1 MDKNTTTGLV
11 LIGAVVMAFMF
22 LNQPNEKPNPTSS
35 TSQSNEVISDGN
47 RTEVTEFK
55 TTTSSESEIEIDSA
69 DNIIFQKL
77 LAQKEKEKLIENYG
91 IFYGSVTGEEKDY
104 FLENDKIRLS
114 FSSKGARIT
123 NAEMVELD
131 EKGQYKYRTYSSF
144 FNDEN
149 KPLSLFE
156 KETSLMSLTIVD
168 AEKVIPVETSD
179 LFFDLVKNN
188 DSLLVF
194 RASAGSDDKYLEFSY
209 RLSSSNYDVDFEIN
223 YHNIE
228 NDIKPDVDL
237 KWSMKGLS
245 TEKLAEDERNICT
258 IMYRYFG
265 STRDYLSEMSDEE
278 DDLQS
283 NINWIA
289 FKHKFFSSILL
300 SDDGLGKTK
309 IVHRNLEDDNYTK
322 SYASRT
328 SIPSMGRVPL
338 KFLFVPNDYDIL
350 ESYDYE
356 MEDLIN
362 LGGSVFAWVNRYL
375 IDPVFKFLMSFGFSL
390 GLVILLLTIIVK
402 IVIMPLTYKNYM
414 STAKT
419 KVIKPEMNK
428 ISAKYEGKT
437 DKNAAMKKQQE
448 TMALYKQTGVNPM
461 AGCIPMIIQMPI
473 LIAVFRYFPA
483 SLSLRHKEFLWAE
496 DLSSFDS
503 ILDLGFEIPF
513 YGDHVSLFAL
523 LMAGSTLI
531 YTLTNSSQ
539 MTAQT
544 QPGMPNMKV
553 IMYFMPIMFI
563 FFFNKY
569 SAGLSY
575 YYFCGNIMNIGIMWG
590 IKKFLIDE
598 DKIRA
603 KIESNKKKIKK
614 KSRFQQRLEEV
625 AKQQQKKR
633 R

>member
-1 MDKNTTTGLV
+1 MDKNTTTGLI

-22 LNQPNEKPNPTSS
+22 LNQPNEQPNPTSS
-35 TSQSNEVISDGN
+35 ASQSNEVISDGN
-47 RTEVTEFK
+47 RTEVKEFK
-55 TTTSSESEIEIDSA
+55 STTSSDSEIEIDSA

-77 LAQKEKEKLIENYG
+77 LAQKENEKLIENYG
-91 IFYGSVTGEEKDY
+91 IFYGSVKGEEKDY

-131 EKGQYKYRTYSSF
+131 ENGQYKYRTYSSF
-144 FNDEN
+144 FSDEN

-156 KETSLMSLTIVD
+156 KETSQMSLTIVD
-168 AEKVIPVETSD
+168 AEKVVPVETSD

-194 RASAGSDDKYLEFSY
+194 RASAGSDEKYLEFSY

-300 SDDGLGKTK
+300 SEDGLGKTK

-375 IDPVFKFLMSFGFSL
+375 IDPVFKFLMSFGFSI

-531 YTLTNSSQ
+531 YTITNSSQ

>member
-22 LNQPNEKPNPTSS
+22 LNQPNEQPNPTSS
-35 TSQSNEVISDGN
+35 NSQSNEVISDGN

>member
-1 MDKNTTTGLV
+1 MDKNTTTGLI

-22 LNQPNEKPNPTSS
+22 LNQPNEQPNPTSS
-35 TSQSNEVISDGN
+35 ASQSNEVISDGN
-47 RTEVTEFK
+47 RIEVTEFK
-55 TTTSSESEIEIDSA
+55 STTSSDSEIEIDSA

-77 LAQKEKEKLIENYG
+77 LAQKENEKLIENYG
-91 IFYGSVTGEEKDY
+91 IFYGSVKGEEKDY

-131 EKGQYKYRTYSSF
+131 ENGQYKYRTYSSF
-144 FNDEN
+144 FSEEN

-156 KETSLMSLTIVD
+156 KETSQMSLTIVD
-168 AEKVIPVETSD
+168 AEKVVPVETSD

-194 RASAGSDDKYLEFSY
+194 RASAGSDEKYLEFSY

-300 SDDGLGKTK
+300 SEDGLGKTK

-375 IDPVFKFLMSFGFSL
+375 IDPVFKFLMSFGFSI

-531 YTLTNSSQ
+531 YTITNSSQ

>member
-22 LNQPNEKPNPTSS
+22 LNQPNEQPNPTSS

-228 NDIKPDVDL
+228 NDIKSDVDL

>member
-1 MDKNTTTGLV
+1 MDKNTTTGLI

-22 LNQPNEKPNPTSS
+22 LNQPNEQPNPTKSV
-35 TSQSNEVISDGN
+35 SQSNEIISERNSNEATG
-47 RTEVTEFK
+47 FK
-55 TTTSSESEIEIDSA
+55 STTSSVPDLDIDSS

-77 LAQKEKEKLIENYG
+77 LAQKENEKLIENYG
-91 IFYGSVTGEEKDY
+91 IFYGSVKGEETDY

-131 EKGQYKYRTYSSF
+131 ESGNYKYKTYNSF
-144 FNDEN
+144 FTDEN
-149 KPLSLFE
+149 KPISLFE
-156 KETSLMSLTIVD
+156 KETSQMSLTIVD

-194 RASAGSDDKYLEFSY
+194 RANAGSEDKYLEFSY
-209 RLSSSNYDVDFEIN
+209 RLSNGNYDVDFEIN

-228 NDIKPDVDL
+228 NDIKSDVDL

-278 DDLQS
+278 DELQS

-300 SDDGLGKTK
+300 SEGGLGKTK
-309 IVHRNLEDDNYTK
+309 IVHRNLEDNNYTK

-328 SIPSMGRVPL
+328 SIPSLGRVPL

-356 MEDLIN
+356 IEDLIN

-375 IDPVFKFLMSFGFSL
+375 IDPVFKFLMSFGFSI

-428 ISAKYEGKT
+428 ITAKYEGKT

-483 SLSLRHKEFLWAE
+483 SLSLRHKGFLWAE

-531 YTLTNSSQ
+531 YTITNSSQ

-553 IMYFMPIMFI
+553 IMYLMPIMFI

>member
-22 LNQPNEKPNPTSS
+22 LNQPNEQPNPTSS

-156 KETSLMSLTIVD
+156 KETSQMSLTIVD

-419 KVIKPEMNK
+419 KVIKPELNK

-448 TMALYKQTGVNPM
+448 NMALYKQTGVNPM

>member
-22 LNQPNEKPNPTSS
+22 LNQPNEQPNPTSS

-131 EKGQYKYRTYSSF
+131 EKGQYKYRTYNSF

-156 KETSLMSLTIVD
+156 KETSQMSLTIVD

-356 MEDLIN
+356 LEDLIN

>member
-1 MDKNTTTGLV
+1 
-11 LIGAVVMAFMF
+11 
-22 LNQPNEKPNPTSS
+22 
-35 TSQSNEVISDGN
+35 
-47 RTEVTEFK
+47 
-55 TTTSSESEIEIDSA
+55 
-69 DNIIFQKL
+69 
-77 LAQKEKEKLIENYG
+77 
-91 IFYGSVTGEEKDY
+91 
-104 FLENDKIRLS
+104 
-114 FSSKGARIT
+114 
-123 NAEMVELD
+123 
-131 EKGQYKYRTYSSF
+131 
-144 FNDEN
+144 
-149 KPLSLFE
+149 
-156 KETSLMSLTIVD
+156 MSLTIVD

>member
-1 MDKNTTTGLV
+1 MDKNTTTGLI

-22 LNQPNEKPNPTSS
+22 LNQPNEQPNPTSPVN
-35 TSQSNEVISDGN
+35 QSNEFVSDVN
-47 RTEVTEFK
+47 RTESIELES
-55 TTTSSESEIEIDSA
+55 TSSSDSEIEIDST

-77 LAQKEKEKLIENYG
+77 LAQKENEKLIENYG
-91 IFYGSVTGEEKDY
+91 IFYGSVKGEEKDY
-104 FLENDKIRLS
+104 LLENDKIRLS

-131 EKGQYKYRTYSSF
+131 ESGNYKYRTYNSF
-144 FNDEN
+144 FSDEN
-149 KPLSLFE
+149 KPISLFE
-156 KETSLMSLTIVD
+156 KETSQMSLTLVD

-179 LFFDLVKNN
+179 LFFDLVKSN

-194 RASAGSDDKYLEFSY
+194 RANAGSEDKYLEFSY
-209 RLSSSNYDVDFEIN
+209 RLSNGNYDVDFEIN

-228 NDIKPDVDL
+228 NDIKSDVDL

-265 STRDYLSEMSDEE
+265 NTRDYLSEMSDEE
-278 DDLQS
+278 ADLQS

-300 SDDGLGKTK
+300 SEDGLGKTK
-309 IVHRNLEDDNYTK
+309 IVQRNLEDNNYTK

-328 SIPSMGRVPL
+328 SIPSIGRVPL

-375 IDPVFKFLMSFGFSL
+375 IDPVFKFLISFGFSI

-428 ISAKYEGKT
+428 ITAKYEGKT

-483 SLSLRHKEFLWAE
+483 SLSLRHKGFLWAE

-531 YTLTNSSQ
+531 YTITNSSQ

>member
-22 LNQPNEKPNPTSS
+22 LNQPNEQPNPTSS

-375 IDPVFKFLMSFGFSL
+375 IDPVFKFIMSFGFSL

>member
-22 LNQPNEKPNPTSS
+22 LNQPNEQPNPTSS

-156 KETSLMSLTIVD
+156 KETSQMSLTIVD

-209 RLSSSNYDVDFEIN
+209 RLSSSNYDVDFEIH

>member
-1 MDKNTTTGLV
+1 MDKNTTTGLI

-22 LNQPNEKPNPTSS
+22 LNQPNEQPNPTNPV
-35 TSQSNEVISDGN
+35 SQSNEVVSDEN
-47 RTEVTEFK
+47 RTDVTEFK
-55 TTTSSESEIEIDSA
+55 STTSSDAEIEADSA

-77 LAQKEKEKLIENYG
+77 LAQKENEKLIENYG
-91 IFYGSVTGEEKDY
+91 IFYRSVKGEEEDY
-104 FLENDKIRLS
+104 FLQNDKIRLS

-131 EKGQYKYRTYSSF
+131 ESGQYKYRTYNSF
-144 FNDEN
+144 FNEEN
-149 KPLSLFE
+149 KPISLFE
-156 KETSLMSLTIVD
+156 KETSQMSLTIVD
-168 AEKVIPVETSD
+168 AEKVIPVETGD
-179 LFFDLVKNN
+179 LYFDLVKNN

-194 RASAGSDDKYLEFSY
+194 RANAGSDDKYLEFSY
-209 RLSSSNYDVDFEIN
+209 HLSNGNYDVDFEIN

-228 NDIKPDVDL
+228 NDIKSDVDL

-300 SDDGLGKTK
+300 SEDGLGKTK
-309 IVHRNLEDDNYTK
+309 IVHRNLEDNNYTK

-328 SIPSMGRVPL
+328 SIPSIGRVPL
-338 KFLFVPNDYDIL
+338 KFIFVPNDYDIL
-350 ESYDYE
+350 ETYEYE

-375 IDPVFKFLMSFGFSL
+375 IDPVFKFLMSFGFSI

-428 ISAKYEGKT
+428 ITAKYEGKT

-483 SLSLRHKEFLWAE
+483 SLTLRHKGFLWAE

-531 YTLTNSSQ
+531 YTITNSSQ

>member
-1 MDKNTTTGLV
+1 MDKNTTTGLI

-22 LNQPNEKPNPTSS
+22 LNQPNEQPNPTKSV
-35 TSQSNEVISDGN
+35 SQSNEIISERNSNEATG
-47 RTEVTEFK
+47 FK
-55 TTTSSESEIEIDSA
+55 STTNSVPDLDIDSS

-77 LAQKEKEKLIENYG
+77 LAQKENEKLIENYG
-91 IFYGSVTGEEKDY
+91 IFYASVKGEETDY

-131 EKGQYKYRTYSSF
+131 ESGNYKYKTYNSF
-144 FNDEN
+144 FTDEN
-149 KPLSLFE
+149 KPISLFE
-156 KETSLMSLTIVD
+156 KETSQMSLTIVD

-194 RASAGSDDKYLEFSY
+194 RANAGSEDKYLEFSY
-209 RLSSSNYDVDFEIN
+209 RLSNGNYDVDFEIN

-228 NDIKPDVDL
+228 NDIKSDVDL

-278 DDLQS
+278 DELQS

-300 SDDGLGKTK
+300 SEGGLGKTK
-309 IVHRNLEDDNYTK
+309 IVHRNLEDNNYTK

-328 SIPSMGRVPL
+328 SIPSLGRVPL

-356 MEDLIN
+356 IEDIIN

-375 IDPVFKFLMSFGFSL
+375 IDPVFKFLMSFGFSI

-428 ISAKYEGKT
+428 ITAKYEGKT

-483 SLSLRHKEFLWAE
+483 SLSLRHKGFLWAE

-531 YTLTNSSQ
+531 YTITNSSQ

-553 IMYFMPIMFI
+553 IMYLMPIMFI

>member
-1 MDKNTTTGLV
+1 MDKNTTTGLI
-11 LIGAVVMAFMF
+11 LIGAVVLAFMF
-22 LNQPNEKPNPTSS
+22 LNKPQEPLENNSAV
-35 TSQSNEVISDGN
+35 NEVDDVSSSKSQATN
-47 RTEVTEFK
+47 SVN
-55 TTTSSESEIEIDSA
+55 TTLQESSLNDLDSA
-69 DNIIFQKL
+69 DMIIYQKL
-77 LAQKEKEKLIENYG
+77 KEQQEQEELIERYGLFFQSVSGQEENY
-91 IFYGSVTGEEKDY
+91 T
-104 FLENDKIRLS
+104 LENDKIRLS
-114 FSSKGARIT
+114 ISNKGARIT
-123 NAEMVELD
+123 NAQMVELD
-131 EKGQYKYRTYSSF
+131 ERGQYKYRTYNSF
-144 FNDEN
+144 FSNVN
-149 KPLSLFE
+149 KPISLFE
-156 KETSLMSLTIVD
+156 KETSQMSLTIVD

-179 LFFDLVKNN
+179 LFFNMVKNN

-194 RASAGSDDKYLEFSY
+194 RAFAGSSDKYLEFSY
-209 RLSSSNYDVDFEIN
+209 RLSEGKYDVDFEIN
-223 YHNIE
+223 YQNIE
-228 NDIKPDVDL
+228 NEIKSDVDL

-258 IMYRYFG
+258 IMYKYFG

-278 DDLQS
+278 DELQS

-289 FKHKFFSSILL
+289 FKHKFFSSVLL
-300 SDDGLGKTK
+300 SEDGLGKTK
-309 IVHRNLEDDNYTK
+309 IIHKNLENNNYTK
-322 SYASRT
+322 FYASRT

-350 ESYDYE
+350 ETYDYE
-356 MEDLIN
+356 LEDLIN

-375 IDPVFKFLMSFGFSL
+375 IDPVFKFLMSFGLSV
-390 GLVILLLTIIVK
+390 GLVILLLTIIIK

-419 KVIKPEMNK
+419 KVIKPEMSK
-428 ISAKYEGKT
+428 ITAKYEGKT
-437 DKNAAMKKQQE
+437 DRNSAMKKQQE

-473 LIAVFRYFPA
+473 LFAVFRYFPA
-483 SLSLRHKEFLWAE
+483 SLYLRHKGFLWAE

-513 YGDHVSLFAL
+513 YGDHISLFAL

-531 YTLTNSSQ
+531 YTITNSSQ

-553 IMYFMPIMFI
+553 IMYFMPIMLI
-563 FFFNKY
+563 FFFNNY

-575 YYFCGNIMNIGIMWG
+575 YYFCGNIMNIGITWG

-598 DKIRA
+598 EKIRLQ
-603 KIESNKKKIKK
+603 IESNKKKKKK

>member
-1 MDKNTTTGLV
+1 MDKNTTTGLI

-22 LNQPNEKPNPTSS
+22 LNQPNEQPNPTSS
-35 TSQSNEVISDGN
+35 ASQSNEVISDGN
-47 RTEVTEFK
+47 RTEVKEFK
-55 TTTSSESEIEIDSA
+55 STTSSDSEIEIDSA

-77 LAQKEKEKLIENYG
+77 LAQKENEKLIENYG
-91 IFYGSVTGEEKDY
+91 IFYGSVKGEEKNY

-131 EKGQYKYRTYSSF
+131 ENGQYKYRTYSSF
-144 FNDEN
+144 FSDEN

-156 KETSLMSLTIVD
+156 KETSQMSLTIVD
-168 AEKVIPVETSD
+168 AEKVVPVETSD

-194 RASAGSDDKYLEFSY
+194 RASAGSEEKYLEFSY
-209 RLSSSNYDVDFEIN
+209 RLSSGNYDVDFEIN

-300 SDDGLGKTK
+300 SEDGLGKTK

-375 IDPVFKFLMSFGFSL
+375 IDPVFKFLMSFGFSI

-531 YTLTNSSQ
+531 YTITNSSQ

>member
-1 MDKNTTTGLV
+1 MDKNTTTGLI

-22 LNQPNEKPNPTSS
+22 LNQPDEQPSPTNPV
-35 TSQSNEVISDGN
+35 SQSNEVISDGN
-47 RTEVTEFK
+47 STEVTEFK
-55 TTTSSESEIEIDSA
+55 STTNSDAELEIDST

-77 LAQKEKEKLIENYG
+77 LAQKENEKLIENYG
-91 IFYGSVTGEEKDY
+91 IFYGSVKGEEKDY

-131 EKGQYKYRTYSSF
+131 ENGHFKYRTYNSF
-144 FNDEN
+144 FSDEN
-149 KPLSLFE
+149 KPISLFE
-156 KETSLMSLTIVD
+156 KETSQMSLTIVD
-168 AEKVIPVETSD
+168 AEKVVPVETSD

-194 RASAGSDDKYLEFSY
+194 RANAGSEDKYLEFSY
-209 RLSSSNYDVDFEIN
+209 RLSNGNYDVDFEIN

-228 NDIKPDVDL
+228 NDIKSDVDL

-300 SDDGLGKTK
+300 SEDGLGKTK

-350 ESYDYE
+350 ETYDYE

-375 IDPVFKFLMSFGFSL
+375 IDPVFKFLMSFGFSI
-390 GLVILLLTIIVK
+390 GLVILMLTIIVK

-483 SLSLRHKEFLWAE
+483 SLSLRHKGFLWAE

-531 YTLTNSSQ
+531 YTITNSSQ

-603 KIESNKKKIKK
+603 KIEFNKKKIKK

>member
-1 MDKNTTTGLV
+1 MDKNTTTGLI

-22 LNQPNEKPNPTSS
+22 LNQPNEQPSPTNPV
-35 TSQSNEVISDGN
+35 SQSNEVISDGN
-47 RTEVTEFK
+47 STEVTEFK
-55 TTTSSESEIEIDSA
+55 STTNSDAELDIDST

-77 LAQKEKEKLIENYG
+77 LAQKENEKLIENYG
-91 IFYGSVTGEEKDY
+91 IFYGSVKGEEKDY

-131 EKGQYKYRTYSSF
+131 ENGQFKYRTYNSF
-144 FNDEN
+144 FSDEN
-149 KPLSLFE
+149 KPISLFE
-156 KETSLMSLTIVD
+156 KETSQMSLTIVD
-168 AEKVIPVETSD
+168 AEKVVPVETSD

-194 RASAGSDDKYLEFSY
+194 RANAGSEDKYLEFSY
-209 RLSSSNYDVDFEIN
+209 RLSNGNYDVDFEIN

-228 NDIKPDVDL
+228 NDIKSDVDL

-300 SDDGLGKTK
+300 SENGLGKTK

-350 ESYDYE
+350 ETYDYE

-375 IDPVFKFLMSFGFSL
+375 IDPVFKFLMSFGFSI

-483 SLSLRHKEFLWAE
+483 SLSLRHKGFLWAE

-531 YTLTNSSQ
+531 YTITNSSQ

-603 KIESNKKKIKK
+603 KIEFNKKKIKK

>member
-1 MDKNTTTGLV
+1 MDKNTTTGLI

-22 LNQPNEKPNPTSS
+22 LNQPNEQPNPTNSV
-35 TSQSNEVISDGN
+35 SQSNGISSDGN
-47 RTEVTEFK
+47 SMEVTELK
-55 TTTSSESEIEIDSA
+55 STTKSDAEIEIDSA

-77 LAQKEKEKLIENYG
+77 LAQKENEKLIENYG
-91 IFYGSVTGEEKDY
+91 IFYGSVKGEEKDY

-131 EKGQYKYRTYSSF
+131 ENGQYKFRTYNSF
-144 FNDEN
+144 FSDEN
-149 KPLSLFE
+149 KPISLFE
-156 KETSLMSLTIVD
+156 KETSQMSLTIVD
-168 AEKVIPVETSD
+168 AEKVVPVETSD

-188 DSLLVF
+188 DSVLVF
-194 RASAGSDDKYLEFSY
+194 RANAGSEDKYLEFSY
-209 RLSSSNYDVDFEIN
+209 RLSNGNYDVDFEIN

-228 NDIKPDVDL
+228 NDIKSDVDL

-300 SDDGLGKTK
+300 SEDGLGKTK
-309 IVHRNLEDDNYTK
+309 IVHRNLEDNNYTK

-350 ESYDYE
+350 ETYDYE

-375 IDPVFKFLMSFGFSL
+375 IDPVFKFLMSFGFSI
-390 GLVILLLTIIVK
+390 GLVILLLTIIIK

-428 ISAKYEGKT
+428 ITAKYEGKT

-448 TMALYKQTGVNPM
+448 TMALYKQTGVNPL

-483 SLSLRHKEFLWAE
+483 SLSLRHNGFLWAE

-531 YTLTNSSQ
+531 YTITNSSQ
-539 MTAQT
+539 MTGPT

-553 IMYFMPIMFI
+553 IMYFMPIMLI

-575 YYFCGNIMNIGIMWG
+575 YYFCGNIMNIGITWG

>member
-22 LNQPNEKPNPTSS
+22 LNQPNEQPNPTSS

-531 YTLTNSSQ
+531 YTITNSSQ

>member
-22 LNQPNEKPNPTSS
+22 FNQPNEQPNPTSS
-35 TSQSNEVISDGN
+35 NSQSNEVISDGN

-575 YYFCGNIMNIGIMWG
+575 YYFCGNIMNISIMWG

>member
-22 LNQPNEKPNPTSS
+22 LNQPNEQPNPTSS

-131 EKGQYKYRTYSSF
+131 EKGQYKYRTYNSF

-156 KETSLMSLTIVD
+156 KETSQMSLTIVD

>member
-1 MDKNTTTGLV
+1 MDKNTTTGLI

-22 LNQPNEKPNPTSS
+22 LNQPNEQPNPTKSV
-35 TSQSNEVISDGN
+35 SQSNEIISERNSNEATG
-47 RTEVTEFK
+47 FK
-55 TTTSSESEIEIDSA
+55 STTNSVPDLDIDSS

-77 LAQKEKEKLIENYG
+77 LAQKENEKLIENYG
-91 IFYGSVTGEEKDY
+91 IFYGSVKGEEIDY

-131 EKGQYKYRTYSSF
+131 ESGNYKYKTYNSF
-144 FNDEN
+144 FTDEN
-149 KPLSLFE
+149 KPISLFE
-156 KETSLMSLTIVD
+156 KETSQMSLTIVD

-194 RASAGSDDKYLEFSY
+194 RVNAGSEDKYLEFSY
-209 RLSSSNYDVDFEIN
+209 RLSNGNYDVDFEIN

-228 NDIKPDVDL
+228 NDIKSDVDL

-278 DDLQS
+278 DELQS

-300 SDDGLGKTK
+300 SEGGLGKTK
-309 IVHRNLEDDNYTK
+309 IVHRNLEDNNYTK

-328 SIPSMGRVPL
+328 SIPSVGRVPL

-356 MEDLIN
+356 IEDLIN

-375 IDPVFKFLMSFGFSL
+375 IDPVFKFLMSFGFSI

-428 ISAKYEGKT
+428 ITAKYEGKT

-483 SLSLRHKEFLWAE
+483 SLSLRHKGFLWAE

-531 YTLTNSSQ
+531 YTITNSSQ

-553 IMYFMPIMFI
+553 IMYLMPIMFI

>member
-1 MDKNTTTGLV
+1 MDKNTTTGLI

-22 LNQPNEKPNPTSS
+22 LNQPNEQPNPTSS
-35 TSQSNEVISDGN
+35 ASQSNKVISDGN
-47 RTEVTEFK
+47 RIEVTEFK
-55 TTTSSESEIEIDSA
+55 STTSSDSEIEIDSA

-77 LAQKEKEKLIENYG
+77 LAQKENEKLIENYG
-91 IFYGSVTGEEKDY
+91 IFYGSVKGEEKDY

-131 EKGQYKYRTYSSF
+131 ENGQYKYRTYSSF
-144 FNDEN
+144 FSDEN

-156 KETSLMSLTIVD
+156 KETSQMSLTIVD
-168 AEKVIPVETSD
+168 AEKVVPVETSD

-194 RASAGSDDKYLEFSY
+194 RASAGSDEKYLEFSY

-300 SDDGLGKTK
+300 SEDGLGKTK

-375 IDPVFKFLMSFGFSL
+375 IDPVFKFLMSFGFSI

-531 YTLTNSSQ
+531 YTITNSSQ

>member
-22 LNQPNEKPNPTSS
+22 LNQPNEQPNPTSS

-156 KETSLMSLTIVD
+156 KETSQMSLTIVD

>member
-1 MDKNTTTGLV
+1 MDKNTTTGLI
-11 LIGAVVMAFMF
+11 LIGFVVMAFMF
-22 LNQPNEKPNPTSS
+22 LNQPNEQPNSTSS
-35 TSQSNEVISDGN
+35 TSRSNEVISDGN
-47 RTEVTEFK
+47 RTEK
-55 TTTSSESEIEIDSA
+55 TRLKTNTSSDYEIDIDSA

-77 LAQKEKEKLIENYG
+77 LAQKENEKLIEKYG
-91 IFYGSVTGEEKDY
+91 IFYSSVKGEEKD
-104 FLENDKIRLS
+104 FSLENDKIRLS

-131 EKGQYKYRTYSSF
+131 ENGQYKYRTYSSF

-156 KETSLMSLTIVD
+156 KETSQMSLTIVD

-194 RASAGSDDKYLEFSY
+194 RASAGSDEKYLEFSY
-209 RLSSSNYDVDFEIN
+209 RLSSGNYDVDFEIN

-237 KWSMKGLS
+237 KWFMKGLS

-300 SDDGLGKTK
+300 SEDGLGKTK

-322 SYASRT
+322 SYASKT

-375 IDPVFKFLMSFGFSL
+375 IDPVFKFLMSFGFSI

-437 DKNAAMKKQQE
+437 DKNAVMKKQQE

>member
-1 MDKNTTTGLV
+1 MDKNTTTGLI

-22 LNQPNEKPNPTSS
+22 LNQPNEQPNPTNSV
-35 TSQSNEVISDGN
+35 SQSNEVISEGN
-47 RTEVTEFK
+47 SNEATGFK
-55 TTTSSESEIEIDSA
+55 STTNSVPDLAIDSS

-77 LAQKEKEKLIENYG
+77 LAQKENEKLIENYG
-91 IFYGSVTGEEKDY
+91 IFYGSVKGEETDY

-131 EKGQYKYRTYSSF
+131 ESGNYKYKTYNSF
-144 FNDEN
+144 FTDEN
-149 KPLSLFE
+149 KPISLFE
-156 KETSLMSLTIVD
+156 KETSQMSLTIVD
-168 AEKVIPVETSD
+168 AEKVIPIETSD

-194 RASAGSDDKYLEFSY
+194 RANAGSEDKYLEFSY
-209 RLSSSNYDVDFEIN
+209 RLSNGNYDVDFEIN

-228 NDIKPDVDL
+228 NDIKSDVDL

-278 DDLQS
+278 DELQS

-300 SDDGLGKTK
+300 SEGGLGKTK
-309 IVHRNLEDDNYTK
+309 IVHRNLEDNNYTK
-322 SYASRT
+322 SYSSRT
-328 SIPSMGRVPL
+328 SIPSLGRVPL

-356 MEDLIN
+356 IEDIIN

-375 IDPVFKFLMSFGFSL
+375 IDPVFKFLMSFGFSI

-428 ISAKYEGKT
+428 ITAKYEGKT

-483 SLSLRHKEFLWAE
+483 SLSLRHKGFLWAE

-531 YTLTNSSQ
+531 YTITNSSQ

>member
-1 MDKNTTTGLV
+1 MDKNTTTGLI

-22 LNQPNEKPNPTSS
+22 LNQPNEQPNPTNSV
-35 TSQSNEVISDGN
+35 SQSNEIISERNSNEATG
-47 RTEVTEFK
+47 FK
-55 TTTSSESEIEIDSA
+55 STTSSVPDLDIDSS

-77 LAQKEKEKLIENYG
+77 LAQKENEKLIENYG
-91 IFYGSVTGEEKDY
+91 IFYGSVKGEETDY

-131 EKGQYKYRTYSSF
+131 ESGNYKYKTYNSF
-144 FNDEN
+144 FTDEN
-149 KPLSLFE
+149 KPISLFE
-156 KETSLMSLTIVD
+156 KETSQMSLTIVD

-194 RASAGSDDKYLEFSY
+194 RVNAGSEDKYLEFSY
-209 RLSSSNYDVDFEIN
+209 RLSNGNYDVDFEIN

-228 NDIKPDVDL
+228 NDIKSDVDL

-278 DDLQS
+278 DELQS

-300 SDDGLGKTK
+300 SEGGLGKTK
-309 IVHRNLEDDNYTK
+309 IVHRNLEDNNYTK

-328 SIPSMGRVPL
+328 SIPSLGRVPL

-356 MEDLIN
+356 IEDLIN

-375 IDPVFKFLMSFGFSL
+375 IDPVFKFLMSFGFSI

-428 ISAKYEGKT
+428 ITAKYEGKT

-483 SLSLRHKEFLWAE
+483 SLSLRHKGFLWAE

-531 YTLTNSSQ
+531 YTITNSSQ

-553 IMYFMPIMFI
+553 IMYLMPIMFI